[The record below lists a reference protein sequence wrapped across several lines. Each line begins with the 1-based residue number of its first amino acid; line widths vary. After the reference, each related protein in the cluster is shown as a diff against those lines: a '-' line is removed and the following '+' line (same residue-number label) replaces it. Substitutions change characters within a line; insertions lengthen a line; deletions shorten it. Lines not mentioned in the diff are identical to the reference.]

1 MTMSKI
7 LTLLDKELWLH
18 YVRKSAAF
26 DFYHTWY
33 YHSMDNTADPL
44 LFVFEE
50 GEDYIAFP
58 LLKREIPGT
67 EYFDLTCVY
76 GYTGPI
82 SNHDFADLEDSFLN
96 RFKEAFFVFLQ
107 DQKIISVFSRL
118 HPFFGQE
125 RLMNKFEGIHP
136 NGKTVAIDLKQTIEA
151 QRSGYHRSYRQHI
164 KQLKNKGY
172 VVKETNSPED
182 IQIFADIYTENMKRV
197 GASDYYLFTEAYFT
211 ELLAAEEF
219 ESKLMLILHEGEPVS
234 GGIIICTNKIMQAHL
249 VGTRTAHIS
258 VSPPKL
264 LIDELT
270 VMGRALGYEYLNLGG
285 GLNFK
290 EDTLY
295 YWKTGF
301 SSFSLDF
308 NSWRFIAN
316 KPVYE
321 SLLAEKGIHEE
332 LDVDFFPLYR
342 YQLLAE

>member
-1 MTMSKI
+1 MTKI
-7 LTLLDKELWLH
+7 LTLLDKKLWSD
-18 YVRKSAAF
+18 YVRNSAAF

-33 YHSMDNTADPL
+33 YHSMDNTAEPL
-44 LFVFEE
+44 LFVYEE
-50 GEDYIAFP
+50 AENYIAFP
-58 LLKREIPGT
+58 VLKREISGT

-82 SNHDFADLEDSFLN
+82 SNQEFATIDESFLE
-96 RFKEAFFVFLQ
+96 RFKLAFLTFFEEQRIV
-107 DQKIISVFSRL
+107 SVFSRL

-125 RLMNKFEGIHP
+125 SLMSKFPGIHQ
-136 NGKTVAIDLKQTIEA
+136 NGKTIAIDLKQPIDA

-172 VVKETNSPED
+172 VVKESNSPED
-182 IQIFADIYTENMKRV
+182 IRAFADIYTENMKRV

-219 ESKLMLILHEGEPVS
+219 ESKLMLIMYEGEPVS
-234 GGIIICTNKIMQAHL
+234 GGVIICTNKIMQAHL

-270 VMGRALGYEYLNLGG
+270 VMGRELGYEYLNLGG

-301 SSFSLDF
+301 SNFSLDF
-308 NSWRFIAN
+308 NSWRFVAN

-321 SLLAEKGIHEE
+321 SLLAEKGIDEE
-332 LDVDFFPLYR
+332 LEVDFFPLYR
-342 YQLLAE
+342 YQLVAE

>member
-1 MTMSKI
+1 MNKI
-7 LTLLDKELWLH
+7 FTLLDKEQWTD
-18 YVRKSAAF
+18 YVRRSAAF

-33 YHSMDNTADPL
+33 YHSMDNTAEPL
-44 LFVFEE
+44 LFVFEDA
-50 GEDYIAFP
+50 GNYIAFP
-58 LLKREIPGT
+58 LLKRVIPGT
-67 EYFDLTCVY
+67 PYFDLTCVY

-82 SNHDFADLEDSFLN
+82 SNQEFGDIEESFLDQ
-96 RFKEAFFVFLQ
+96 FKVAFLAFLEE
-107 DQKIISVFSRL
+107 QKIVSVFSRL

-125 RLMNKFEGIHP
+125 RLMNKFPGIHP
-136 NGKTVAIDLKQTIEA
+136 NGKTVAIDLKQSIEA

-182 IQIFADIYTENMKRV
+182 IRAFADIYTENMKRV
-197 GASDYYLFTEAYFT
+197 GATDYYLFTEAYFN

-219 ESKLMLILHEGEPVS
+219 ESKLMLILYQGEPVS
-234 GGIIICTNKIMQAHL
+234 GGVIICTNKIMQAHL

-270 VMGRALGYEYLNLGG
+270 VMGRELGYEYLNLGG

-295 YWKTGF
+295 YWKRGF
-301 SSFSLDF
+301 SDFSLDF
-308 NSWRFIAN
+308 NSWRYVAN

-321 SLLAEKGIHEE
+321 TLLAEKGIDDE

-342 YQLLAE
+342 YQLVSE

>member
-1 MTMSKI
+1 MTKI
-7 LTLLDKELWLH
+7 FTLLDKELWLN
-18 YVRKSAAF
+18 YVGKSAAF

-33 YHSMDNTADPL
+33 YHSMDNTAEPL
-44 LFVFEE
+44 LFVLEE
-50 GEDYIAFP
+50 AENYIALP
-58 LLKREIPGT
+58 LLKRAIPNT

-82 SNHDFADLEDSFLN
+82 SNEDFAKIDESFLN
-96 RFKEAFFVFLQ
+96 RFKDAFLAFVAEQ
-107 DQKIISVFSRL
+107 NIVSVFSRL

-125 RLMNKFEGIHP
+125 RLMNKFPGIHP

-151 QRSGYHRSYRQHI
+151 QRAGYHRSYRQHI

-172 VVKETNSPED
+172 VVKETNAPED
-182 IQIFADIYTENMKRV
+182 IRVFADIYTENMKRV
-197 GASDYYLFTEAYFT
+197 GASDYYLFTEAYFN

-219 ESKLMLILHEGEPVS
+219 ESKLMLIFYQGEPVS
-234 GGIIICTNKIMQAHL
+234 GGVIICTNKIMQAHL
-249 VGTRTAHIS
+249 VGTRNEHIS

-270 VMGRALGYEYLNLGG
+270 VMGRELGYEYLNLGG

-301 SSFSLDF
+301 SNFSLDF
-308 NSWRFIAN
+308 NSWRFVAN
-316 KPVYE
+316 KTVYN
-321 SLLAEKGIHEE
+321 SLLAERGIAEE
-332 LDVDFFPLYR
+332 LDIDFFPLYR
-342 YQLLAE
+342 YQLVAE

>member
-1 MTMSKI
+1 MTKI
-7 LTLLDKELWLH
+7 LTLFDKEPWLH
-18 YVRKSAAF
+18 YVRKSVAY

-33 YHSMDNTADPL
+33 YHSMDKTAEPL

-50 GEDYIAFP
+50 EENYIAFP

-67 EYFDLTCVY
+67 SYFDLTCVY

-82 SNHDFADLEDSFLN
+82 SNLDFEIIP
-96 RFKEAFFVFLQ
+96 EAFLDKFISAFNEFLSEHN
-107 DQKIISVFSRL
+107 IVSVFSRL

-125 RLMNKFEGIHP
+125 RLMNKFSGIHP
-136 NGKTVAIDLKQTIEA
+136 NGKTVAIDLKQTIEE
-151 QRSGYHRSYRQHI
+151 QRSGYHRSYRQQI

-182 IQIFADIYTENMKRV
+182 IRAFADIYMENMKRV
-197 GASDYYLFTEAYFT
+197 DASDYYLFTEAYFN

-219 ESKLMLILHEGEPVS
+219 ESKLMLVFYEGEPVS
-234 GGIIICTNKIMQAHL
+234 GGVIICTNKIMQAHL
-249 VGTRTAHIS
+249 VSTRSNHIS

-270 VMGRALGYEYLNLGG
+270 VMGRELGYEYLNLGG

-295 YWKTGF
+295 RWKMGF
-301 SSFSLDF
+301 TNFTLEF
-308 NSWRFIAN
+308 NSWRFVAN
-316 KPVYE
+316 KCVYD
-321 SLLAEKGIHEE
+321 SLLEEKGIYDD

-342 YQLLAE
+342 YQLAVE

>member
-1 MTMSKI
+1 MTKI
-7 LTLLDKELWLH
+7 FTLLDKEPWSD
-18 YVRKSAAF
+18 YVRRSAAF

-33 YHSMDNTADPL
+33 YHSMDNTAEPL

-50 GEDYIAFP
+50 AENYIAYP
-58 LLKREIPGT
+58 LLRRDISGT
-67 EYFDLTCVY
+67 EYSDLTCVY

-82 SNHDFADLEDSFLN
+82 SNRNFADLEESFLE
-96 RFKEAFFVFLQ
+96 RFKDAFLDFLEQ
-107 DQKIISVFSRL
+107 RKIVSVFSRL

-125 RLMNKFEGIHP
+125 RLMSKFSGIHP
-136 NGKTVAIDLKQTIEA
+136 NGKTVAIDLKQPIEE
-151 QRSGYHRSYRQHI
+151 QRAGYHRSYRQHI

-172 VVKETNSPED
+172 VVKETHSPED
-182 IQIFADIYTENMKRV
+182 IRAFADIYTENMKRV
-197 GASDYYLFTEAYFT
+197 GASDYYLFTETYFK

-219 ESKLMLILHEGEPVS
+219 ESKLMLVFYEGEPVS
-234 GGIIICTNKIMQAHL
+234 GGVIICTNKIMQAHL

-264 LIDELT
+264 LMDELT

-295 YWKTGF
+295 FWKTGF
-301 SSFSLDF
+301 SNFSLDF
-308 NSWRFIAN
+308 NSWRYVAN

-321 SLLAEKGIHEE
+321 SLLAERGIDEE

-342 YQLLAE
+342 YQLVAE

>member
-1 MTMSKI
+1 MTKI
-7 LTLLDKELWLH
+7 FTLLDKELWLN
-18 YVRKSAAF
+18 YVGKSAAF

-33 YHSMDNTADPL
+33 YHSMDNTAEPL
-44 LFVFEE
+44 LFVLEE
-50 GEDYIAFP
+50 AENYIALP
-58 LLKREIPGT
+58 LLKRAIPNT

-82 SNHDFADLEDSFLN
+82 SNEDFAKIDESFLN
-96 RFKEAFFVFLQ
+96 RFKDAFLAFVAEQ
-107 DQKIISVFSRL
+107 NIVSVFSRL

-125 RLMNKFEGIHP
+125 RLMNKFPGIHP

-151 QRSGYHRSYRQHI
+151 QRAGYHRSYRQHI

-172 VVKETNSPED
+172 VVKETNAPED
-182 IQIFADIYTENMKRV
+182 IRVFAEIYTENMKRV
-197 GASDYYLFTEAYFT
+197 GASDYYLFTEAYFN

-219 ESKLMLILHEGEPVS
+219 ESKLMLIFYQGEPVS
-234 GGIIICTNKIMQAHL
+234 GGVIICTNKIMQAHL
-249 VGTRTAHIS
+249 VGTRNEHIS

-270 VMGRALGYEYLNLGG
+270 VMGRELGYEYLNLGG

-301 SSFSLDF
+301 SNFSLDF
-308 NSWRFIAN
+308 NSWRFVAN
-316 KPVYE
+316 KTVYN
-321 SLLAEKGIHEE
+321 SLLAERGIAEE
-332 LDVDFFPLYR
+332 LDIDFFPLYR
-342 YQLLAE
+342 YQLVAE

>member
-1 MTMSKI
+1 MTKI
-7 LTLLDKELWLH
+7 VTLLDKELWSE

-33 YHSMDNTADPL
+33 YHSMDNTAEPL

-50 GEDYIAFP
+50 TEDYIAYP
-58 LLKREIPGT
+58 LLKREIPNT

-82 SNHDFADLEDSFLN
+82 SNREFSALDDAFLE
-96 RFKEAFFVFLQ
+96 RFKAAFLAFLEQ
-107 DQKIISVFSRL
+107 ENIVSIFSRL

-125 RLMNKFEGIHP
+125 ILMNKFPGIHP
-136 NGKTVAIDLKQTIEA
+136 NGKTVAIDLKQTIEE

-172 VVKETNSPED
+172 VVKETHAPED
-182 IQIFADIYTENMKRV
+182 VRAFADIYTENMKRV
-197 GASDYYLFTEAYFT
+197 GASDYYLFTEDYFN
-211 ELLAAEEF
+211 ELLAAQEF
-219 ESKLMLILHEGEPVS
+219 ESKLMLIMHNGEPVS
-234 GGIIICTNKIMQAHL
+234 GGVIICTNKIMQAHL
-249 VGTRTAHIS
+249 VGTRTAHIN

-270 VMGRALGYEYLNLGG
+270 VMGRELGYEYLNLGG

-301 SSFSLDF
+301 TNLTLDF
-308 NSWRFIAN
+308 NSWRYVAN
-316 KPVYE
+316 REVYD
-321 SLLAEKGIHEE
+321 SLLEERGIEDD

-342 YQLLAE
+342 YQVAVE

>member
-1 MTMSKI
+1 MTKI
-7 LTLLDKELWLH
+7 LTLLDKELWVD
-18 YVRKSAAF
+18 YVKRSAAF

-33 YHSMDNTADPL
+33 YHSMDNTAEPI
-44 LFVFEE
+44 LFVYER
-50 GEDYIAFP
+50 DDVYIAFP
-58 LLKREIPGT
+58 LLKREIPNT

-82 SNHDFADLEDSFLN
+82 SNQDFSAFDDSFLQE
-96 RFKEAFFVFLQ
+96 FELAFLDFLQ
-107 DQKIISVFSRL
+107 QHKIVSVFSRL
-118 HPFFGQE
+118 HPFFNQNQ
-125 RLMNKFEGIHP
+125 LMNRFAGIHP
-136 NGKTVAIDLKQTIEA
+136 NGKTVAIDLKQSIEA

-172 VVKETNSPED
+172 VVKETHAPED
-182 IQIFADIYTENMKRV
+182 VRAFAEIYTENMKRV
-197 GASDYYLFTEAYFT
+197 GATDYYLFTEAYFN

-219 ESKLMLILHEGEPVS
+219 ESKLMLIMYDGEPVS
-234 GGIIICTNKIMQAHL
+234 GGVIICTNKIMQAHL

-270 VMGRALGYEYLNLGG
+270 VMGRELGYEYLNLGG

-301 SSFSLDF
+301 SNFSLDF
-308 NSWRFIAN
+308 NSWRYIVN
-316 KPVYE
+316 KAVYD
-321 SLLAEKGIHEE
+321 SLLADRGIDEQ
-332 LDVDFFPLYR
+332 LDVDYFPLYR
-342 YQLLAE
+342 YHLLAE